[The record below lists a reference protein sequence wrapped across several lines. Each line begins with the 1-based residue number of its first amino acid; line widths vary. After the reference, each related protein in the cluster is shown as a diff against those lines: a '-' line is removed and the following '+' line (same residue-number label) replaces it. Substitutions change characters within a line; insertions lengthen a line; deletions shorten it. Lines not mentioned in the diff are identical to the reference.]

1 MRFLSNLHRR
11 RSLSFILKGLKRLSV
26 DLFFKGKTKKSLIL
40 MCSLGLCSFILE
52 GCGEEAPQYSNK
64 RGIPSHLRRKSKAS
78 GKKKKK
84 VSQGQKNKQ
93 IRIPERLK
101 RKELF
106 NALGWR
112 STQKIR
118 GDLDQL
124 RDPFTPSMPETKKQE
139 EVKVDPESI
148 QQKLEVA
155 VKADFRDL
163 KFTGALTGI
172 AVNQALLED
181 SSGRGYTVRV
191 GDIIGQS
198 PDYVRVAGITS
209 NQIRYE
215 WVSRGNESAQLP
227 PLRYSLRSDDSNLE
241 SSQAKP

>member
-1 MRFLSNLHRR
+1 MRCLSSLYRRVCTLPFL
-11 RSLSFILKGLKRLSV
+11 KC
-26 DLFFKGKTKKSLIL
+26 FKGARGPLL
-40 MCSLGLCSFILE
+40 FCAVGLCSLSLE
-52 GCGEEAPQYSNK
+52 GCGEEAPQYSNQ
-64 RGIPSHLRRKSKAS
+64 RGLPAHLRRKSNSS

-84 VSQGQKNKQ
+84 VSQGQKGEYV
-93 IRIPERLK
+93 RIPERLK

-106 NALGWR
+106 SSSGWR

-118 GDLDQL
+118 VDLNQL
-124 RDPFTPSMPETKKQE
+124 RDPFTPDMPEMKKQE

-155 VKADFRDL
+155 VKVDFRDL

-215 WVSRGNESAQLP
+215 WVSRGNESAQAP

-241 SSQAKP
+241 SNQVTP

>member
-1 MRFLSNLHRR
+1 MRLLSSLHHKV
-11 RSLSFILKGLKRLSV
+11 LSSPFFKILKE
-26 DLFFKGKTKKSLIL
+26 KGVIVLLCL
-40 MCSLGLCSFILE
+40 MGIGTFNLA
-52 GCGEEAPQYSNK
+52 GCGEEAPQYSTQ
-64 RGIPSHLRRKSKAS
+64 RGIPSHLRRKSKS
-78 GKKKKK
+78 SSKKKKK
-84 VSQGQKNKQ
+84 VSQGQRTEQ
-93 IRIPERLK
+93 VQIPERLK

-106 NALGWR
+106 TSLGWR

-118 GDLDQL
+118 GDLEQL
-124 RDPFTPSMPETKKQE
+124 RDPFTPDMPEMKKQE

-155 VKADFRDL
+155 VKVDFRDL

-181 SSGRGYTVRV
+181 PSGRGYTVRV
-191 GDIIGQS
+191 GDIVGQS

-215 WVSRGNESAQLP
+215 WVSRGNESAQAP

-241 SSQAKP
+241 SSQVTP